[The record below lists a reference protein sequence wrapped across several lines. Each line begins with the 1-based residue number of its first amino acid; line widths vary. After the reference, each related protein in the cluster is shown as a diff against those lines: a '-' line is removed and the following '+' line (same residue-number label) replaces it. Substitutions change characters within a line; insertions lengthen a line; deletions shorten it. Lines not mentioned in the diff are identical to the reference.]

1 MRPRRHVNGNSN
13 AVTSTS
19 TAELPPSS
27 SWGSGRTVPANIT
40 STSKRVTP
48 PADVVTEHST
58 LSTAISEKR
67 SGVAIARRPQ
77 SSRLPGIRD
86 GCRPKRRVQSAR
98 GASEKHNQERD
109 PLEFFRTQAIP
120 EQSNHIEPRFSAK
133 LQCKLKE
140 FAVRLNDAYTAFD
153 DDHNGYLSFREL
165 CHGLKEVELNLPEHE
180 FLRLATRVDTDGN
193 GEICFKEF
201 SNVFGSSEDQRCR
214 SARTG
219 DTEDMRVEEQHKP
232 SKQNESPR
240 RQAAR
245 TFSFSH
251 LTRRTETPTRCGRT
265 PYPNTKGIIS
275 GNQDDLTRFKTEAQ
289 VYGSASTSRSIS
301 APAKV
306 ITTLGQEEKQRYD
319 AAKATRLQRLRVQ
332 MDRHED
338 QARPL
343 QDSYN
348 VALERRVRTLQRHRE
363 QYHLRIE
370 KQRPRLALS
379 PARKGIQIVR
389 ASSTA
394 PFV

>member
-1 MRPRRHVNGNSN
+1 MRPRRYVNGNSN

-77 SSRLPGIRD
+77 SSPIRD

-120 EQSNHIEPRFSAK
+120 EQSNHIGNPRFRAK

-140 FAVRLNDAYTAFD
+140 FAAGLNDAYTAFD
-153 DDHNGYLSFREL
+153 DDH
-165 CHGLKEVELNLPEHE
+165 
-180 FLRLATRVDTDGN
+180 DG
-193 GEICFKEF
+193 ICRFENF
-201 SNVFGSSEDQRCR
+201 VMD
-214 SARTG
+214 
-219 DTEDMRVEEQHKP
+219 
-232 SKQNESPR
+232 
-240 RQAAR
+240 
-245 TFSFSH
+245 FSH

-275 GNQDDLTRFKTEAQ
+275 GNQDDLMNPTRFKTEAQ

-306 ITTLGQEEKQRYD
+306 ITTLGQEEKQRHD

-389 ASSTA
+389 TSSTA